1 MSEESTEKTLEKA
14 SMPFGLLNLE
24 NTTPLIEVW
33 YEIIQ
38 LKQLYRQGWIQR
50 GIDPA
55 SCETVAEHT
64 FGNAMLCMMLLP
76 RYPELDA
83 LRVLEMAL
91 VHDVGEA
98 YVGDITPH
106 DNVPAE
112 EKKARESAAI
122 DKILGKLPH
131 GESLIEVWEEYEAQE
146 TAEAQFVKQIDRL
159 EFAMQASVY
168 EHQGKIDGD
177 EFYEKVAEQMK
188 LPGLKTEMD
197 ALRYLIG
204 KAK

>member
-1 MSEESTEKTLEKA
+1 MLEKA
-14 SMPFGLLNLE
+14 AMPFGLLNLE

-64 FGNAMLCMMLLP
+64 FGNAMLCLMLLP
-76 RYPELDA
+76 RHPDLDA
-83 LRVLEMAL
+83 LRVLMMAL

-98 YVGDITPH
+98 YVGDITPN
-106 DNVPAE
+106 DNIPAE
-112 EKKARESAAI
+112 VKKAREAAAI

-131 GESLIEVWEEYEAQE
+131 GELLIEVWQESELQE

-168 EHQGKIDGD
+168 EHQGKIDGE
-177 EFYEKVAEQMK
+177 EFYDKVAEQMK
-188 LPGLKTEMD
+188 LPELQAEMV
-197 ALRYLIG
+197 ALRSIIG
-204 KAK
+204 KKK

>member
-1 MSEESTEKTLEKA
+1 MSEKNLEKA
-14 SMPFGLLNLE
+14 AMPFELLDRSNS
-24 NTTPLIEVW
+24 TPLIEVW

-64 FGNAMLCMMLLP
+64 FGNAMLCMMMLP
-76 RYPELDA
+76 RHPELDA
-83 LRVLEMAL
+83 LRVLMMAL

-112 EKKARESAAI
+112 EKQARETAAI

-131 GESLIEVWEEYEAQE
+131 GENLIAVWEEYEAQE
-146 TAEAQFVKQIDRL
+146 TPEAKFVKQIDRL

-168 EHQGKIDGD
+168 EHQGKIDGS
-177 EFYEKVAEQMK
+177 EFYEKVAEQMRIPDLRAEMAALSK
-188 LPGLKTEMD
+188 LMEQVK
-197 ALRYLIG
+197 
-204 KAK
+204 